1 MQYDLFDR
9 FNLIINTFT
18 ILKTLH
24 VIKIDKKSLR
34 RIISERWQLCYNA
47 YYLTINDFIYN

>member
-1 MQYDLFDR
+1 MQYNLFDR
-9 FNLIINTFT
+9 FNLIINTFI

-24 VIKIDKKSLR
+24 VIKINTKNLR
-34 RIISERWQLCYNA
+34 RIILIRSQFHRNA

>member
-18 ILKTLH
+18 ISKTLH
-24 VIKIDKKSLR
+24 IIKINKKNLR
-34 RIISERWQLCYNA
+34 RIISKRSQFYRNA
-47 YYLTINDFIYN
+47 YFLTINDFIYD